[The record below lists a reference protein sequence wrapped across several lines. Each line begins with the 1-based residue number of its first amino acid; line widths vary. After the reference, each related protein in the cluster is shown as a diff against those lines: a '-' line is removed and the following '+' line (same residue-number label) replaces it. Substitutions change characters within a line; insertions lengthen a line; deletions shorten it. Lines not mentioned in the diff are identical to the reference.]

1 MNPDKVVRGRV
12 GTFTDLPN
20 IGPAMARDFAMLGFD
35 GPAQLADADPLD
47 LYVSLCREKH
57 RYQDPCVL
65 DVFMSVTD
73 FLAGNPARP
82 WWHFTETRKRRYAA
96 AVLQARRDFA

>member
-1 MNPDKVVRGRV
+1 MNPDKVVRERV
-12 GTFTDLPN
+12 RKFTDLPN
-20 IGPAMARDFAMLGFD
+20 IGPAMARDFAALGFD
-35 GPAQLADADPLD
+35 EPAQLAGADPLD
-47 LYVSLCREKH
+47 LYVSLCREKR

-82 WWHFTETRKRRYAA
+82 WWHFTEIRKRNYKTD
-96 AVLQARRDFA
+96 VLQARRNFT